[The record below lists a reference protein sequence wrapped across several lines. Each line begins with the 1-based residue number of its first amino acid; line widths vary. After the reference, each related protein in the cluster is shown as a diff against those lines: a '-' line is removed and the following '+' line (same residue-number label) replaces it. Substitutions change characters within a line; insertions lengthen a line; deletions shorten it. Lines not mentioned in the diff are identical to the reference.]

1 MSPTLVEA
9 WPRTFIDMTSSIAH
23 RIANKGGNGV
33 RNGPKSTTRKKI
45 NVKNK
50 EKGCCSNSVESVAVE
65 TRRNQMTKSTST
77 NHRSRVLVGAHSVEE
92 VLLNH
97 FIDERLR
104 RINAHVIALFAGP
117 LHVKDD
123 LGDQT

>member
-1 MSPTLVEA
+1 MHILVCTYVLVVYVLACTGYWLWMGWLLVE
-9 WPRTFIDMTSSIAH
+9 
-23 RIANKGGNGV
+23 
-33 RNGPKSTTRKKI
+33 
-45 NVKNK
+45 
-50 EKGCCSNSVESVAVE
+50 
-65 TRRNQMTKSTST
+65 
-77 NHRSRVLVGAHSVEE
+77 AHSVEE

-117 LHVKDD
+117 LHVEDD